1 MQKIKALAILNAIS
15 FLIHVTLSYM
25 TQFRVVNKKD
35 VSEVSDQYFSLFTPA
50 PFTFAIWGIIY
61 TFLGIFCLYHIVMAY
76 KHDKVNPANTD
87 IVTIGGWFIITN
99 LASAAWLIAW
109 TNDRILVSVVLIF
122 IQLLSLIIIH
132 QRINIHSRLRSS
144 GSKVCTELPLSTW
157 LGWISIAAIA
167 NTAVYL
173 VATGWDGMG
182 LPNIEWTM
190 IMIGVA
196 ILLGV
201 IIIFTRKNI
210 AFGAVIMWGL
220 YGILSKLETLDD
232 SYTNII
238 NMAWGGIAL
247 LGLCCLIQLV
257 KSFSY
262 RKRSLAFPE
271 AARPIK

>member
-1 MQKIKALAILNAIS
+1 MQRIKALAILNAIS
-15 FLIHVTLSYM
+15 FLLHLTLSYM
-25 TQFRVVNKKD
+25 TQFRVVNTKD
-35 VSEVSDQYFSLFTPA
+35 VGEVSDQYFSLFTPA

-61 TFLGIFCLYHIVMAY
+61 TCLGIFCLYHIVMAY

-87 IVTIGGWFIITN
+87 LVSIGAWFIITN

-109 TNDRILVSVVLIF
+109 TNERLLVSVVLIF

-132 QRINIHSRLRSS
+132 QRLNIHSRLRSA
-144 GSKVCTELPLSTW
+144 GSKICTELPVSVYLA
-157 LGWISIAAIA
+157 WISIAAIA

-173 VATGWDGMG
+173 VAIGWHGMG
-182 LPNIEWTM
+182 LPAVQWTM

-196 ILLGV
+196 ILIGV

-220 YGILSKLETLDD
+220 YGITARLETLDD
-232 SYTNII
+232 TYTNII

-257 KSFSY
+257 KSFGY
-262 RKRSLAFPE
+262 RRRTLSFPE